1 LTLRIVSAM
10 FQKLIGRLAKNKH
23 IRDIL
28 EYPADLKEFRER
40 PTPRLIAGLILMG
53 LSYLIGWPAVAALI
67 FLAARMQEP
76 LIAAIGCPVTYG
88 FSYVVFIA
96 GAWLARAPHYMGLLA
111 RYALGALFRKLLR

>member
-1 LTLRIVSAM
+1 M

-111 RYALGALFRKLLR
+111 RYALGAIFRKLLR

>member
-1 LTLRIVSAM
+1 MTLRIVSAM